1 MPPALRG
8 RTAGKQG
15 SSPRAGHRTKHRLRR
30 IHRQPVASPLP
41 STCIPSRAETKAGRV
56 GYIGPTAR
64 RSVPA
69 RVLGREV
76 LARKIIPRL
85 VERIEFIETEIAKLE
100 IEREVAEGAR
110 KRSLE
115 RVIATGKQAL
125 RRLKRHV
132 LH

>member
-1 MPPALRG
+1 M
-8 RTAGKQG
+8 
-15 SSPRAGHRTKHRLRR
+15 
-30 IHRQPVASPLP
+30 
-41 STCIPSRAETKAGRV
+41 
-56 GYIGPTAR
+56 
-64 RSVPA
+64 
-69 RVLGREV
+69 LGREV

-125 RRLKRHV
+125 RHLKRRV